1 MRQCSCFF
9 IRHFLLQQV
18 YSLNK
23 DHTKHI
29 KSLIRGR
36 FGLMSFPKGLVM
48 SRDAEFAKRM
58 EIFACLTEGTSFKF
72 KWDLITNVYASLLG
86 TSLFCAHTHIRI
98 HRNILQNPDAFSC
111 LSCTITFFFRVVS
124 RYWALKL
131 EAEKHGYLILYNCV
145 RKEHNVIWKII
156 TYDSCIIK

>member
-9 IRHFLLQQV
+9 KRHFLLQQV

-23 DHTKHI
+23 DHTKLV

-48 SRDAEFAKRM
+48 SREAEFAKRM
-58 EIFACLTEGTSFKF
+58 EIFACLSFKF

-86 TSLFCAHTHIRI
+86 TSLFCAHTYIRV
-98 HRNILQNPDAFSC
+98 HRNVLQNPDAFSC
-111 LSCTITFFFRVVS
+111 FSCTITFFFRVVS
-124 RYWALKL
+124 HYWVFFKEITLKL
-131 EAEKHGYLILYNCV
+131 EAEKQGYLILYNCV
-145 RKEHNVIWKII
+145 RQEHNVIWKI
-156 TYDSCIIK
+156 K